1 MLNIFL
7 SGFEKFEVIILVTVF
22 IALVIQITIGY
33 FQERVG
39 SKDVFKRIQEYYRE
53 KDVFAEKKQKLELD
67 KNKLKR
73 KIQEF
78 DERTHSLKEE
88 KQQLEEEY
96 EDYMLELQAEECQN
110 QKQSEFLKKM
120 ISENGYH
127 HSDEAMKHA
136 KDVITAS
143 ATKRKFLKF
152 LKEEFPKSD
161 NPYVFQAIYS
171 ELQSLFKDT
180 KYYDYVLEA
189 FEDRANKCNPVLV
202 AFEHY
207 TCYITKNGA

>member
-1 MLNIFL
+1 MLNTFL

-22 IALVIQITIGY
+22 IVLVVQIAIGY
-33 FQERVG
+33 YQEQIG
-39 SKDVFKRIQEYYRE
+39 SKNVFKRIREYYRE
-53 KDVFAEKKQKLELD
+53 KDVFAEQQQKLELD

-78 DERTHSLKEE
+78 DEKTHALKEE

-96 EDYMLELQAEECQN
+96 EDYMLELQAEEYQN

-120 ISENGYH
+120 IKENGYH
-127 HSDEAMKHA
+127 HLENAMQHT

-143 ATKRKFLKF
+143 STKRKFLKF

-161 NPYVFQAIYS
+161 SPYVVQAIYS

-202 AFEHY
+202 AFELY
-207 TCYITKNGA
+207 TCYNTKNGA

>member
-1 MLNIFL
+1 M
-7 SGFEKFEVIILVTVF
+7 
-22 IALVIQITIGY
+22 
-33 FQERVG
+33 
-39 SKDVFKRIQEYYRE
+39 
-53 KDVFAEKKQKLELD
+53 FAEQQQKLELD

-127 HSDEAMKHA
+127 HSNEAMKHA

-161 NPYVFQAIYS
+161 NPYVVQAIYS

-202 AFEHY
+202 AFELY
-207 TCYITKNGA
+207 TCYNTKNGA

>member
-1 MLNIFL
+1 MFNTFL
-7 SGFEKFEVIILVTVF
+7 SGFEKFEVIIFVTVF
-22 IALVIQITIGY
+22 IALVIQIAIGY
-33 FQERVG
+33 YQEQIG
-39 SKDVFKRIQEYYRE
+39 SKNVFKRIREYYRE
-53 KDVFAEKKQKLELD
+53 KDMFAEQQQKLELD

-73 KIQEF
+73 KIQEL
-78 DERTHSLKEE
+78 DEKTQSLRDE

-96 EDYMLELQAEECQN
+96 EDYMLELQAEECRN
-110 QKQSEFLKKM
+110 QKQSEFFKKM
-120 ISENGYH
+120 IKENGYH
-127 HSDEAMKHA
+127 HLENAMQHT

-143 ATKRKFLKF
+143 GTKRKFLKF

-161 NPYVFQAIYS
+161 NPYVVQAIYS

-202 AFEHY
+202 AFELY
-207 TCYITKNGA
+207 TCYNTKNGA